1 MDERMDR
8 RAFTKAFGLTLS
20 AGVLVDA
27 SAQQSSTSQP
37 ETPAQ
42 STAQPERPAAAPA
55 GPRFTIGMLIFD
67 GMTNSDFAA
76 PADVFARVRSA
87 QVHVIGK
94 STEPMTTDAQV
105 RVVPSLALRDA
116 PPLDLLFVPGGPG
129 TTSLME
135 DAEVLDFLTSRAPRA
150 QWITSVC
157 TGALV
162 LGAAGLLRGYRATTH
177 WSAME
182 VLPLLGAEP
191 VDERVVIDRNRI
203 TGGGVT
209 AGIDFGL
216 SVVSELF
223 GMEMAQLIQLGQEY
237 NPRPP
242 FNAGSPRTAP
252 PEVVQR
258 YRTLTA
264 KQTEDRMAAARRA
277 ASKFG

>member
-20 AGVLVDA
+20 AGVLSDA
-27 SAQQSSTSQP
+27 GAQQGSTSQQQ
-37 ETPAQ
+37 TPAQ

-55 GPRFTIGMLIFD
+55 GSRFTIGMLIFD

-76 PADVFARVRSA
+76 PADVFARVRA
-87 QVHVIGK
+87 AEVHVIGK
-94 STEPMTTDAQV
+94 STEPVTTDAQV

-252 PEVVQR
+252 PEIVQR

-264 KQTEDRMAAARRA
+264 KQTEDRIAAARRA